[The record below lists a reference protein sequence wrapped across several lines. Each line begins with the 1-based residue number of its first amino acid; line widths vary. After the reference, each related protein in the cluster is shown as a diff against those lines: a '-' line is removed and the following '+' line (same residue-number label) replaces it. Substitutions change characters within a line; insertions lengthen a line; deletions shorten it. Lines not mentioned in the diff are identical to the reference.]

1 MEGVFPEVLLFSTT
15 EGDYS
20 EIRNTG
26 KSQLCFKSIY
36 VTKSLHAHLQHP
48 SLCAEFQIPA
58 LILQNFHCSPLAEL
72 LQKFFL
78 QLLGRLAAIS
88 GRVAM
93 SALSYCTPT
102 VTEDKQDEKNL
113 KWTDNP

>member
-1 MEGVFPEVLLFSTT
+1 MFPKVLLFSTT
-15 EGDYS
+15 ERDYS

-26 KSQLCFKSIY
+26 KSQLCFESLY
-36 VTKSLHAHLQHP
+36 VTKSLGAHLQHP
-48 SLCAEFQIPA
+48 GLCAEFQIPA

-72 LQKFFL
+72 LQKLFL
-78 QLLGRLAAIS
+78 QLLGRLAAIR

-93 SALSYCTPT
+93 RALSYCTPPT

-113 KWTDNP
+113 KWTDDP